1 MDNGRTQNTLRVS
14 AKELTDEINRET
26 DLALAAG
33 AEEQGLTETML
44 QVRQTPTVSHV
55 QAERMGWKVLEG
67 GKAQV
72 ELGKE
77 NGSFGVVRDSENLQS
92 LGGEVKQEILRDED
106 ELSNPTDYVGVESE
120 LQVQERLAD
129 AKENLRNEDDPKR
142 DFEAKIATSSQEK
155 IAQSA
160 IAEVDKIINHGHFSP
175 FELQQAYRK
184 IGNVMLESFE
194 VPHPIGKGN
203 G

>member
-33 AEEQGLTETML
+33 AEEQGLTETMS
-44 QVRQTPTVSHV
+44 QVRQMPTVSHV
-55 QAERMGWKVLEG
+55 QAERMGWKVL
-67 GKAQV
+67 

-106 ELSNPTDYVGVESE
+106 ELLNPTDYVGVESE